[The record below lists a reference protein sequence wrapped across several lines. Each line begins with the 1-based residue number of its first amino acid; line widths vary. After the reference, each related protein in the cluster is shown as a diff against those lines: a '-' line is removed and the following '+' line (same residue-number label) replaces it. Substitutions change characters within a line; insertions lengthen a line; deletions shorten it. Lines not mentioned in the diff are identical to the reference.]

1 MSITAQATLKRS
13 NPGMF
18 LETLFN
24 ACLKEIPMARTSLL
38 KRNAVSIPHAIELCL
53 EVARQKHNFS
63 VDRVADGMGLAN
75 KWVIYKWM
83 ESGRLP
89 ALMIRPLEQTCGAD
103 FVTRY
108 LGHSA
113 HKLLID
119 IPTGRKVK
127 AVDINQLQASF
138 TQSVSLILA
147 FYEGG
152 ANQAETL
159 SSLTQ
164 LLEGVAW
171 HHQNVEQHSQPQLEL
186 DGGFD
191 E

>member
-1 MSITAQATLKRS
+1 MS
-13 NPGMF
+13 
-18 LETLFN
+18 
-24 ACLKEIPMARTSLL
+24 RTTLL
-38 KRNAVSIPHAIELCL
+38 KRTPVSIPHAIELCL
-53 EVARQKHNFS
+53 EYARQKHNFS

-89 ALMIRPLEQTCGAD
+89 ALMIRPLELTCGVD

-108 LGHSA
+108 LSHSA

-119 IPTGRKVK
+119 IPSGRRVK
-127 AVDINQLQASF
+127 AVEINQLQAWF
-138 TQSVSLILA
+138 AESVGLLLA
-147 FYEGG
+147 FYEG
-152 ANQAETL
+152 AADQAETM

-171 HHQNVEQHSQPQLEL
+171 HHKNIEQQTQPQLEFEEKTN
-186 DGGFD
+186 G
-191 E
+191 